1 VLSLIETYFL
11 FFGGL
16 CPMARNYVDSASF
29 VKCFLAVHKEGGD
42 IQAVAD
48 RLGMQKASATV
59 KASQLRQA
67 GIQLPKLSQSRKK
80 LDLGALAKMV
90 SDYEANLSVD
100 SDTDLDGH
108 KNVTISDH
116 LDEDVPDD
124 LDDGDL
130 DEDVQDEDDEVE
142 EGVSDEDIP
151 GRGLVNAH
159 F

>member
-1 VLSLIETYFL
+1 MLSLIKTRFL

-29 VKCFLAVHKEGGD
+29 VKAFLAVHKEGGD

-67 GIQLPKLSQSRKK
+67 GIQLPKLLQSRKK

-90 SDYEANLSVD
+90 SDYEANLSVSD
-100 SDTDLDGH
+100 DTDLDGH
-108 KNVTISDH
+108 ENVTISDH
-116 LDEDVPDD
+116 LDEDIPDD
-124 LDDGDL
+124 DQEDEVDDGDL
-130 DEDVQDEDDEVE
+130 
-142 EGVSDEDIP
+142 DEDIP

>member
-1 VLSLIETYFL
+1 MLSLIETHFL
-11 FFGGL
+11 FFL
-16 CPMARNYVDSASF
+16 EVSVMARNYVDSTSF
-29 VKCFLAVHKEGGD
+29 VKAFLAVHSKGGD

-67 GIQLPKLSQSRKK
+67 GVQLPKLSQSRKK

-90 SDYEANLSVD
+90 SDYEANLSVSD
-100 SDTDLDGH
+100 DTDLDGRE
-108 KNVTISDH
+108 NVTISDH
-116 LDEDVPDD
+116 LDEDIPDD
-124 LDDGDL
+124 LDDGVL
-130 DEDVQDEDDEVE
+130 DDDVPKDDE
-142 EGVSDEDIP
+142 EGDLDEDIP